1 MDYLNPLNPGT
12 PALIAGGSTMIYHGM
27 QEHKPLLTIIG
38 LCVVALGALLV
49 THLVHRQRRDARA
62 AGL

>member
-12 PALIAGGSTMIYHGM
+12 PALIAGGTVMVYHGV
-27 QEHKPLLTIIG
+27 QAHKPLLTIIG
-38 LCVVALGALLV
+38 LCVVALGSVLLL
-49 THLVHRQRRDARA
+49 HLARRQRRDARA